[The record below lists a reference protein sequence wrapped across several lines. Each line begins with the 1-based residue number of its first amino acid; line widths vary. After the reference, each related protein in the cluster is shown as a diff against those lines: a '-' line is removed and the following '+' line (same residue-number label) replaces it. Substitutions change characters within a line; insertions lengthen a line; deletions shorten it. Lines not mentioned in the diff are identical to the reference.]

1 MSYNLEFLDLMNMTS
16 AQNFDQWLSHVE
28 IMKDM
33 AKRSKNPDVKAFSL
47 RLAARYY
54 YKSGEIEL
62 AQKLIKEA
70 LSLYPLNHRY
80 HQHTLNELTR
90 YKNETILKI

>member
-1 MSYNLEFLDLMNMTS
+1 MIMTS
-16 AQNFDQWLSHVE
+16 LQNFSQWQSHVE
-28 IMKDM
+28 LMKDM
-33 AKRSKNPDVKAFSL
+33 AEKSKNPDVKAFSL
-47 RLAARYY
+47 RLSARFY

-80 HQHTLNELTR
+80 HQHTLNELAR

>member
-1 MSYNLEFLDLMNMTS
+1 MIMTS
-16 AQNFDQWLSHVE
+16 VQNFTQWQSHVE
-28 IMKDM
+28 LMKDM
-33 AKRSKNPDVKAFSL
+33 AKKSKNPDVKAFSL
-47 RLAARYY
+47 RLSARFY

-70 LSLYPLNHRY
+70 LNLYPLNHRY

-90 YKNETILKI
+90 YKNGTIFKI